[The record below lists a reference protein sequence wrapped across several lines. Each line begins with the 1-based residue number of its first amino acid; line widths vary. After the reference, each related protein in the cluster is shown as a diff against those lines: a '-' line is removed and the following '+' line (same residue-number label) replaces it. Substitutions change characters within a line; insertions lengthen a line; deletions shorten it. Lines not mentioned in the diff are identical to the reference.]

1 MGMGPCGLSL
11 LNKLG
16 FKEAWEMTDE
26 ELQGIVAKDQQRRT
40 TERALGRL
48 QKVLDED
55 DSPYEVKK
63 VGRPRTKSRVKQS
76 KLPPPETL
84 EGFGLAPII
93 CQKLRSTG
101 KADWQLIL
109 ELQGAGVIPS

>member
-1 MGMGPCGLSL
+1 MGMGPLSSSL
-11 LNKLG
+11 LRKLG
-16 FKEAWEMTDE
+16 FKEAWEMSDT

-48 QKVLDED
+48 QKVLEED
-55 DSPYEVKK
+55 DSPYVVKR

-76 KLPPPETL
+76 KLPPPESL
-84 EGFGLAPII
+84 EGYGLAPEI
-93 CQKLRSTG
+93 CQKLRATG

-109 ELQGAGVIPS
+109 ELQGAGII